1 MHEKE
6 EGEEKAEMAEISEKE
21 ENGGR
26 GIADKEMK
34 ESIISDE

>member
-6 EGEEKAEMAEISEKE
+6 EGEEKAEMAEKE